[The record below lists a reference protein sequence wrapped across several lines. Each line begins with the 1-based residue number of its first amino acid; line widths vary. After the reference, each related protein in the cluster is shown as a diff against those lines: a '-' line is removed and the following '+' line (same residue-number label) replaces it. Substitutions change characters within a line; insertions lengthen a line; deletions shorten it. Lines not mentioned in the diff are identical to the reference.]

1 MSGLMDDQGGAE
13 RLESELESLRRR
25 VMELEA
31 MEGEHRRV
39 LQALS
44 ESEERCRLLF
54 QYAQDSIFILQDNRI
69 RYPNPYTS
77 AVTGYA
83 EEELLSLRVMDLVH
97 PEDRDRVREVF
108 RRAAAAGEAPGTFS
122 FRAVGK
128 TGEVLQAELNAV
140 PIRWENQPAFLCLVR
155 DITAQTQMDS
165 QLQYTKKME
174 AIGTLAGGIA
184 HDFNNYLQGIS
195 GYIQLL
201 MMKKDLTDR
210 EQHYLT
216 QMEKS
221 VERAALLTK
230 QLLIFGRKEESKLK
244 PLNLNDVLHQAY
256 KLLMKTLPETV
267 RLELDLSDDLEQI
280 NADALQLEHIMFN
293 MGLNAKDAMP
303 DGGKFTIR
311 TRDVFLDEKYCAA
324 HVGIKPGAY
333 VELVLSDT
341 GHGMEP
347 EILEHIFEPF
357 YTTKGIGMG
366 TGLGLSIVYGIV
378 QSHNGHITCESQ
390 LGKGTTFRIYFP
402 ALESS
407 MQGRVAEPQRDVH
420 LYGGETILLVDDES
434 SILDIGV
441 NILEQFGYSTLTAR
455 SGEEAVDLYRARGGE
470 ISLVIL
476 DLGMPGM
483 GGEQCL
489 REILKINP
497 KARVVIASGYAAS
510 QTVKSLME
518 AGAVGY
524 VSKPYRL
531 ENMLKKIRELI
542 DDT

>member
-1 MSGLMDDQGGAE
+1 LSDDQGRTEQSENELGSLRQRVA
-13 RLESELESLRRR
+13 ELET
-25 VMELEA
+25 MEN
-31 MEGEHRRV
+31 EHRRI
-39 LQALS
+39 LRALS

-54 QYAQDSIFILQDNRI
+54 QYAQDSIFILQDNHI
-69 RYPNPYTS
+69 RHPNPYTS
-77 AVTGYA
+77 VATGYT
-83 EEELLSLRVMDLVH
+83 EGELLSLGVTDLIHPDDRARVTKL
-97 PEDRDRVREVF
+97 F
-108 RRAAAAGEAPGTFS
+108 RQAISEGGAPGTFS
-122 FRAVGK
+122 FRAIGK
-128 TGEVLQAELNAV
+128 KGNVLQAEINAV

-155 DITAQTQMDS
+155 DITAQTQMDA

-244 PLNLNDVLHQAY
+244 PVNLNHVLHQAY

-267 RLELDLSDDLEQI
+267 RVELDLSDDLEQI
-280 NADALQLEHIMFN
+280 NADALQIEHIMFN

-303 DGGKFTIR
+303 EGGKLTVE
-311 TRDVFLDEKYCAA
+311 TRDVFLDERYCAT
-324 HVGIKPGAY
+324 HVGARPGAY
-333 VELVLSDT
+333 VQLVLSDT
-341 GHGMEP
+341 GHGMDP

-390 LGKGTTFRIYFP
+390 PGKGTTFRIYFP

-407 MQGRVAEPQRDVH
+407 PESRMAEPERDVH

-434 SILDIGV
+434 SILDIGI
-441 NILEQFGYSTLTAR
+441 NILEQFGYSTLAAR
-455 SGEEAVDLYRARGGE
+455 SGEEAVEIYQARGDE

-489 REILKINP
+489 QEILKLNP
-497 KARVVIASGYAAS
+497 KARVVIASGFAAS
-510 QTVKSLME
+510 QTVKHLME

-542 DDT
+542 DEK

>member
-1 MSGLMDDQGGAE
+1 LSGDQGRTE
-13 RLESELESLRRR
+13 QLENELRNLRRR
-25 VMELEA
+25 VAELET
-31 MEGEHRRV
+31 MGNQHRRV

-54 QYAQDSIFILQDNRI
+54 QHAQDSIFILQGNRI

-77 AVTGYA
+77 VVTGYT
-83 EEELLSLRVMDLVH
+83 EGELSNLRVTDLIH
-97 PEDRDRVREVF
+97 PDDRGKVTEMF
-108 RRAAAAGEAPGTFS
+108 RRAGAGGEAPGTFS
-122 FRAVGK
+122 FRAISKKGD
-128 TGEVLQAELNAV
+128 VLQAEINAA
-140 PIRWENQPAFLCLVR
+140 PINWEDQPAFLCLVR
-155 DITAQTQMDS
+155 DITTQTQMDT

-244 PLNLNDVLHQAY
+244 PVNLNNVLHQAY
-256 KLLMKTLPETV
+256 KLLIKTLPETV
-267 RLELDLSDDLEQI
+267 RVELDLSDDLEQI
-280 NADALQLEHIMFN
+280 NADALQIEHIMFN

-303 DGGKFTIR
+303 EGGKFTIG
-311 TRDVFLDEKYCAA
+311 TRDVFLDEKYCGTHIGVKA
-324 HVGIKPGAY
+324 GAY
-333 VELVLSDT
+333 VQLVLSDT
-341 GHGMEP
+341 GHGMDP

-390 LGKGTTFRIYFP
+390 PGKGTTFRIYLP
-402 ALESS
+402 ALESPTE
-407 MQGRVAEPQRDVH
+407 GRVAEPERDVH

-455 SGEEAVDLYRARGGE
+455 SGEEAVEIYQAKGGE

-489 REILKINP
+489 QEILKLNP
-497 KARVVIASGYAAS
+497 KARVVIASGFAAS
-510 QTVKSLME
+510 QTVKYLME

-542 DDT
+542 DEK